1 MKTLI
6 VEDNKMAAMATRQLL
21 SGISFVELVGECEN
35 ALEAV
40 NFLAQN
46 NVDLVLLD
54 VEMPKMTGI
63 DFLKQI
69 TKRPLVILVTAKT
82 DYAVEAFE
90 YNVVDYLVKPISQE
104 RLLKAILK
112 AKELFDST
120 NKVVEQQD
128 NGFLFVKEKG
138 VLSKV
143 LVDEITYIQ
152 ALGDYLT
159 IYTQT
164 GKHVVHMTLKNFLER
179 FPTPNFHRIH
189 RSYIVALD
197 KIDSIADDTAYIGK
211 HPIPVGEVYKS
222 ELLKKLNLL

>member
-104 RLLKAILK
+104 RL
-112 AKELFDST
+112 
-120 NKVVEQQD
+120 
-128 NGFLFVKEKG
+128 
-138 VLSKV
+138 
-143 LVDEITYIQ
+143 
-152 ALGDYLT
+152 
-159 IYTQT
+159 
-164 GKHVVHMTLKNFLER
+164 
-179 FPTPNFHRIH
+179 
-189 RSYIVALD
+189 
-197 KIDSIADDTAYIGK
+197 
-211 HPIPVGEVYKS
+211 
-222 ELLKKLNLL
+222 